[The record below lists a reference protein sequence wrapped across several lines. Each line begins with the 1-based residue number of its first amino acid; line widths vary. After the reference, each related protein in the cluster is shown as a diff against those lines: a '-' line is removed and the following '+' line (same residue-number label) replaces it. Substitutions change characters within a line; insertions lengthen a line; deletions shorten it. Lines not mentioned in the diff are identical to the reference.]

1 MQSNLTTP
9 HLGERL
15 EPMDKVLIIQAA
27 RFGDLM
33 QTRRLI
39 LSLERRF
46 QTHILVDKSLA
57 ELARLIYPHARIH
70 AFSFHGSPDFT
81 DLRENMQICG
91 ELRNE
96 NFQRIFNCNFSPL
109 TAAVCR
115 LFPDEIVSGYRP
127 ARDSDGG
134 IERSPWIR
142 LNFRMSAMRAAAS
155 INLVDLWGWFVED
168 PEKPGLVN
176 PPAMPRGGGI
186 GIALSGREARRSI
199 PPETMASILRVV
211 MGARGGSSIKLFGS
225 KSEKPLARKL
235 LKFLPPKLA
244 AQCVDLSGRTSL
256 PQLMEEVSS
265 LDLLL
270 TPDTGIMHLAAVR
283 GVPVMAF
290 FLSSALCHETGPYGK
305 GHFIWQTATECGPCL
320 EHLSCGEKW
329 RCLNYFSSENFGRC
343 LVSALNGSQP
353 ENPPGL
359 QYWSTGFDE
368 LGARLCLVAGEDQFA
383 KKRSAERYL
392 AASFL
397 GQSDFLNKSG
407 NYKAKDL
414 EILAE
419 ELFPASEWML
429 PPWRYC

>member
-1 MQSNLTTP
+1 
-9 HLGERL
+9 
-15 EPMDKVLIIQAA
+15 MDKALIIQAA

-39 LSLERRF
+39 LSLEKHY
-46 QTHILVDKSLA
+46 QTHILLDKSLA
-57 ELARLIYPHARIH
+57 DLARLIYPHARIH
-70 AFSFHGSPDFT
+70 PFSFHGIPDLT
-81 DLRENMQICG
+81 ELRENMRICG
-91 ELRNE
+91 ELLNE
-96 NFQRIFNCNFSPL
+96 SFRQIFNCNFSPL

-115 LFPDEIVSGYRP
+115 LFPEELVRGYRP
-127 ARDSDGG
+127 AKDSDGG

-142 LNFRMSAMRAAAS
+142 LNFRMSAMRAAAP
-155 INLVDLWGWFVED
+155 INLVDLWGWFTD
-168 PEKPGLVN
+168 APEKPQIVN

-186 GIALSGREARRSI
+186 GLALSGREARRSL
-199 PPETMASILRVV
+199 PPEILASILRVV
-211 MGARGGSSIKLFGS
+211 VGVRGASPIKLFGG
-225 KSEKPLARKL
+225 KSEATLARKL
-235 LKFLPPKLA
+235 LKALPPKLA
-244 AQCVDLSGRTSL
+244 ALCVDLSGRTSL
-256 PQLMEEVSS
+256 PQLMEEVST

-270 TPDTGIMHLAAVR
+270 TPDTGIMHLAAAR

-290 FLSSALCHETGPYGK
+290 FLSSALAHETGPYGK

-320 EHLSCGEKW
+320 ESASCEKNW

-343 LVSALNGSQP
+343 LASALKGNQP
-353 ENPPGL
+353 EAPPGL

-368 LGARLCLVAGEDQFA
+368 LGARLHLVAGEDQYA
-383 KKRSAERYL
+383 KKRNAERYL

-397 GQSDFLNKSG
+397 GQADFLNKAG

-414 EILAE
+414 RILAE